1 MTVDHGLGGRDSKK
15 SREKRAKRLEKKM
28 RKVKIGGDNKK
39 KKREVIFD
47 ENSRV
52 EYLTGFRK
60 RKQERRQFGLAM
72 QYLKDKR
79 ASKDL
84 KLRAPPV
91 EESEQSSE
99 PPSKID
105 DRHNE
110 TKSFADQH
118 TAEMFGGVVSVEI
131 GTDVLEQMNEAL
143 EPRKKASSHQPTKL
157 ERAMKKAKQIMHGK
171 ATSKRGGGGK
181 ASRGIAGK
189 IDNVLRAGGGG
200 KKRTRR

>member
-1 MTVDHGLGGRDSKK
+1 MTVDHGLGGRDGKK
-15 SREKRAKRLEKKM
+15 GKEKRAKRLEKKM
-28 RKVKIGGDNKK
+28 RKVKMGGDNKK

-84 KLRAPPV
+84 KLKAPPL
-91 EESEQSSE
+91 EEGEDSPQT
-99 PPSKID
+99 PAVDK
-105 DRHNE
+105 HTE
-110 TKSFADQH
+110 TTSFGDQH
-118 TAEMFGGVVSVEI
+118 TADMFGGVVSVEI
-131 GTDVLEQMNEAL
+131 GTDIIQQMNEAL
-143 EPRKKASSHQPTKL
+143 EPRKKTFHQPTKL
-157 ERAMKKAKQIMHGK
+157 ERAMKKAKQIMHSK
-171 ATSKRGGGGK
+171 ATSKRGGGK
-181 ASRGIAGK
+181 SSSRGIAGK
-189 IDNVLRAGGGG
+189 IDNVLRSVGGG